1 MDRRF
6 PPAAMEK
13 GAGMAGAASSPHL
26 VARGPEDKACS
37 ALASGGC
44 ASLRLA
50 FFSSL
55 DVNLPDMVLPT
66 MVTGGAT
73 CT

>member
-1 MDRRF
+1 
-6 PPAAMEK
+6 
-13 GAGMAGAASSPHL
+13 MAGSASSPHL
-26 VARGPEDKACS
+26 VASSPEDKACS
-37 ALASGGC
+37 ASASGGC
-44 ASLRLA
+44 AILRPA